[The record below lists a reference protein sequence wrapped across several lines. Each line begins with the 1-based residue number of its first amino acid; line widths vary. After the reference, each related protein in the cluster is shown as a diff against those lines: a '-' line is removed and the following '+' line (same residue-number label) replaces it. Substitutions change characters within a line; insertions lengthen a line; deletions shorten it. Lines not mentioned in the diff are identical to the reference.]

1 MKRLALAV
9 AFSVCAGSAAFAADL
24 PVAPTPRAPA
34 TYVPASV
41 PYFSWTGIYV
51 GINGGYGVGDS
62 NWTAPAGVTTP
73 GGFPLFGCCS
83 TGNFSTDGFLVGGTI
98 GGNYQF
104 GQFVLGIEGDWDW
117 QNLNGTYTGA
127 GVACGAGCETKSDW
141 LATVRGRAGYAFD
154 RFLVYGTAG
163 GAFGNLQAGYV
174 PTGTFASSTQI
185 GWTAGGGVEY
195 AFTPNLTAKVEYLYV
210 DLGTMS
216 CSTSCGVATG
226 TPISVSL
233 TENVVRAGINYKF
246 W

>member
-1 MKRLALAV
+1 
-9 AFSVCAGSAAFAADL
+9 
-24 PVAPTPRAPA
+24 
-34 TYVPASV
+34 
-41 PYFSWTGIYV
+41 
-51 GINGGYGVGDS
+51 
-62 NWTAPAGVTTP
+62 
-73 GGFPLFGCCS
+73 
-83 TGNFSTDGFLVGGTI
+83 
-98 GGNYQF
+98 
-104 GQFVLGIEGDWDW
+104 
-117 QNLNGTYTGA
+117 
-127 GVACGAGCETKSDW
+127 
-141 LATVRGRAGYAFD
+141 
-154 RFLVYGTAG
+154 
-163 GAFGNLQAGYV
+163 V